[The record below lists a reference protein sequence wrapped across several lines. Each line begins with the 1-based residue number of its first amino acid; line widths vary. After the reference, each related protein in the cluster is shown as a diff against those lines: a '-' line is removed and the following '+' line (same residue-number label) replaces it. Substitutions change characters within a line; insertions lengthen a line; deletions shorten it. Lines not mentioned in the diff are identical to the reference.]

1 MFDSLLWVLHHFVTH
16 YAGQTTQGDTDDDD
30 DFDKTFDSNPK
41 SKKIPRFLQKSR
53 SMDRHSLL
61 QKNDIS
67 DKSGVSSST
76 GSKSK
81 KVGRLLQRLGSMNKY
96 KPFQESG
103 TPDESDILNQSGASS
118 SADSKSKNRRKDS
131 VWKKLLSKSPPQ
143 QQSQPRSQSSTS
155 HDSFQFDEM
164 PLPDYVEKL
173 EVESYNQDQEI
184 DQYNAFIE
192 KETKC
197 FESEYS
203 LKKEMGK
210 EQSGAVYLAIKNS
223 NGMKVTCKSILKK
236 NVEKYALESTP
247 PPRCHISNPLSR
259 PKDQSVAQCMSPRPP
274 TLYVAHEAVIQM
286 YLSRPGHENPY
297 VLRVFDYFILKD
309 KFMLITDYF
318 DESWVSLFSYMNEKI
333 RLDIK
338 DARIIIKKVVNAAI
352 SLKQQGVF
360 HNDLHDEN
368 VMYNLETGSVK
379 LKNFGATDVLPL
391 WEERRLLQSLDPPSA
406 TPKYKA
412 GPSELKSMQR
422 IGQLLFRLLTGIQH
436 CYSAHPFVHFVVECE
451 QVTGHRIQS
460 GLVPAIQKSRL
471 RLLGRALDPGVENV
485 YTWLRGGVLNGEADL
500 DQRWLD
506 GTVEHESMGTRHDNR
521 ALAAR
526 LADFLQVAYRQYQ
539 STLWYNITWESPC
552 EN

>member
-1 MFDSLLWVLHHFVTH
+1 MVDPLLWVLHHFITH

-30 DFDKTFDSNPK
+30 GDGDYFDKTFDYNPK
-41 SKKIPRFLQKSR
+41 SKKISRFLQKSL
-53 SMDRHSLL
+53 SMDRYQLL
-61 QKNDIS
+61 QKNGIS
-67 DKSGVSSST
+67 DKSGASSST
-76 GSKSK
+76 GFKSK
-81 KVGRLLQRLGSMNKY
+81 KAGRFLQRLGSMNKY

-173 EVESYNQDQEI
+173 EAESYSQGWNA
-184 DQYNAFIE
+184 DQYNEFVE
-192 KETKC
+192 EETKW
-197 FESEYS
+197 FELEYS

-210 EQSGAVYLAIKNS
+210 EQYGAIYLAIKKS

-309 KFMLITDYF
+309 KFMLIMDYF
-318 DESWVSLFSYMNEKI
+318 DESWVSLFSYLKKKI
-333 RLDIK
+333 RLDI
-338 DARIIIKKVVNAAI
+338 DEVRIIIKKVVNGMI

-422 IGQLLFRLLTGIQH
+422 IGQLLFRLLTGIRV
-436 CYSAHPFVHFVVECE
+436 YIDDFNYGEFMRETILPDPDPS
-451 QVTGHRIQS
+451 QS
-460 GLVPAIQKSRL
+460 ELKEKAIHLVDILVSRDPKQMPSLEAIL
-471 RLLGRALDPGVENV
+471 YHYFFD
-485 YTWLRGGVLNGEADL
+485 
-500 DQRWLD
+500 
-506 GTVEHESMGTRHDNR
+506 
-521 ALAAR
+521 
-526 LADFLQVAYRQYQ
+526 
-539 STLWYNITWESPC
+539 
-552 EN
+552 

>member
-1 MFDSLLWVLHHFVTH
+1 MNSLIISWAF
-16 YAGQTTQGDTDDDD
+16 
-30 DFDKTFDSNPK
+30 
-41 SKKIPRFLQKSR
+41 RFNLIN
-53 SMDRHSLL
+53 LL
-61 QKNDIS
+61 NS
-67 DKSGVSSST
+67 
-76 GSKSK
+76 
-81 KVGRLLQRLGSMNKY
+81 
-96 KPFQESG
+96 P
-103 TPDESDILNQSGASS
+103 SGASGYYNGIVIWS
-118 SADSKSKNRRKDS
+118 THTATHSWNHTCSRNLALWIGTVSYRKMTYRIK
-131 VWKKLLSKSPPQ
+131 VVYLHLQTQRFGLEELLSKSPPQ

-203 LKKEMGK
+203 LKKEM
-210 EQSGAVYLAIKNS
+210 
-223 NGMKVTCKSILKK
+223 
-236 NVEKYALESTP
+236 EKYALESTP

-422 IGQLLFRLLTGIQH
+422 IGQLL
-436 CYSAHPFVHFVVECE
+436 
-451 QVTGHRIQS
+451 
-460 GLVPAIQKSRL
+460 
-471 RLLGRALDPGVENV
+471 LG
-485 YTWLRGGVLNGEADL
+485 
-500 DQRWLD
+500 
-506 GTVEHESMGTRHDNR
+506 S
-521 ALAAR
+521 
-526 LADFLQVAYRQYQ
+526 
-539 STLWYNITWESPC
+539 
-552 EN
+552 